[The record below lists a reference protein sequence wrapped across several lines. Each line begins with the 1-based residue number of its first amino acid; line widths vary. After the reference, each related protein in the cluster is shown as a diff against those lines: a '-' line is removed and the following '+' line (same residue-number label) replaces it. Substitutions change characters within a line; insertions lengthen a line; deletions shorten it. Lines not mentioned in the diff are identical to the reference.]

1 MTIAV
6 EPIGG
11 RHRSSPAE
19 LLATAQRYAAAADDW
34 PVTPRFDPDERWYHL
49 LAEGPDVQA
58 WLLSWLPGQSTG
70 LHDHGGSSGAF
81 VVVRGALR
89 EYTTAATQAG
99 DRVERLTSTM
109 VTTGG
114 GRSFGP
120 RYIHQI
126 TNTTNEPAVSLHVYG
141 PALRVMTRYRVE
153 ESRLRAIAV
162 ERAGVDW

>member
-6 EPIGG
+6 ATAYRRRI
-11 RHRSSPAE
+11 SPAE
-19 LLATAQRYAAAADDW
+19 LLATAHRYAAAADAW
-34 PVTPRFDPDERWYHL
+34 PVTPRFDPVERWYHL
-49 LAEGPDVQA
+49 LADTPDTQA

-70 LHDHGGSSGAF
+70 LHDHSGSSGAF

-89 EYTTAATQAG
+89 EYTTGAVQAG
-99 DRVERLTSTM
+99 DPVARLASTT
-109 VTTGG
+109 VPAGA

-126 TNTTNEPAVSLHVYG
+126 TNTTTEPAVSLHVYG
-141 PALRVMTRYRVE
+141 PALRAMTRYRVE
-153 ESRLRAIAV
+153 KGRLRATAV